1 MPTVTH
7 GKLADI
13 QTLPSTVGSI
23 YANPASTETFI
34 KGFTLFN
41 GNTTTEVVKLYVVPD
56 SSGSL
61 GTAAITNQILEI
73 SLAAL
78 ETFVFEALGD
88 GIVLSDTND
97 SIHGV
102 TTTASKVTVVIHG
115 LKEV

>member
-1 MPTVTH
+1 MATVTH

-41 GNTTTEVVKLYVVPD
+41 SNTTSETVKLYVVPD
-56 SSGSL
+56 SGGSL
-61 GTAAITNQILEI
+61 GTAALTNQFLEI
-73 SLAAL
+73 SLSSK
-78 ETFVFEALGD
+78 ETFVFDTPGD

-97 SIHGV
+97 SIQGV
-102 TTTASKVTVVIHG
+102 TTTASKVTVIIHG
-115 LKEV
+115 LTEV